1 MWVISISE
9 LIKMH
14 QNLLYKVGET
24 FSGKLKDSAQ
34 FEVQFSKA
42 TNYKPGKKYVIEI
55 DTAYQEYQ
63 PYALFELHK
72 NCQGSVFLCG
82 QVSYPRGLDIEQSG
96 SVIFNN
102 LLTKFEV
109 NIDLQKKV
117 NLKEMATVENG
128 ITTMQFKMVN
138 NKRKIPIA

>member
-1 MWVISISE
+1 
-9 LIKMH
+9 MH

-72 NCQGSVFLCG
+72 NCQGFYVVKFHTPG
-82 QVSYPRGLDIEQSG
+82 VNHKDG